1 MLHSAL
7 NAKLLGDKIFQGG
20 PNISE
25 NLVPGGPKISSKL
38 KYTIGGLNILIYL
51 DQGELKIGG
60 PVVA

>member
-25 NLVPGGPKISSKL
+25 NLIPGGPKISSKL
-38 KYTIGGLNILIYL
+38 KYIIRG
-51 DQGELKIGG
+51 
-60 PVVA
+60 A